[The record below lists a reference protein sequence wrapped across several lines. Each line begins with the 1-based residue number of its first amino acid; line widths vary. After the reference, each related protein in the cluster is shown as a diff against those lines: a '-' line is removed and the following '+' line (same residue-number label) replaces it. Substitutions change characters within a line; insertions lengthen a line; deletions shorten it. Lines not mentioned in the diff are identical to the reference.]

1 MKDEQ
6 LDNLFKQALEG
17 MEGIPPQ
24 AKNWDKEDTFERIQ
38 LGLNGD
44 STKTRR
50 SFFDLAAAVI
60 VLVTA
65 ATYSISFFTK
75 PSLENSIPA
84 LVAEISDEFLKE
96 NLNEEVQNIQ
106 AENFSNAFQEVQ
118 LVSNEVEEVEPV
130 ASLVMKPIRFEEQT
144 MNEVMGFE
152 SLNYMT
158 NDSKNEESKIL
169 TEGHPK
175 VNMLLPFAKRNGEI
189 LSDTQQKGNKVNMS
203 LPVGVAY
210 TAGSVAPVVSFNSS
224 FDLKENSHSTT
235 QLNMGTSVYGLMQQ
249 NENNKLEVAPLV
261 FAETSLGL
269 ETNQDKLI
277 TGHAVGVGYQLNNS
291 DLVEGRAVKLNYTLS
306 VKKRL
311 KIAAEALVSEGFS
324 KVQPGIKLTFI

>member
-6 LDNLFKQALEG
+6 LDNLFRNALEDLG
-17 MEGIPPQ
+17 GVPPQ
-24 AKNWDKEDTFERIQ
+24 AKDWDKEDVFERIQ

-44 STKTRR
+44 NTKTRR

-75 PSLENSIPA
+75 SKVENSIPE
-84 LVAEISDEFLKE
+84 LVAEISEELLIEDSNDEVL
-96 NLNEEVQNIQ
+96 NIQ
-106 AENFSNAFQEVQ
+106 EDNFLQAFQEIQ
-118 LVSNEVEEVEPV
+118 LVSNEAEEVEPV
-130 ASLVMKPIRFEEQT
+130 ASLTMKPIKFEEQAL
-144 MNEVMGFE
+144 NEAMGYE
-152 SLNYMT
+152 LLNYDENFT
-158 NDSKNEESKIL
+158 QSEVSGALPEEDSKI
-169 TEGHPK
+169 
-175 VNMLLPFAKRNGEI
+175 NMLLPFAKNNGEI
-189 LSDTQQKGNKVNMS
+189 LSESLQKSSKINMS

-224 FDLKENSHSTT
+224 FNLKENVGSTT
-235 QLNMGTSVYGLMQQ
+235 QLNLGASAYGLMQQ
-249 NENNKLEVAPLV
+249 NENNKLEVEPVL

-269 ETNQDKLI
+269 ESNQDKFI
-277 TGHAVGVGYQLNNS
+277 TGHAVGVGYQLNKA
-291 DLVEGRAVKLNYTLS
+291 DIVEGRAVKLNYTLS

>member
-44 STKTRR
+44 NTKTRR

-75 PSLENSIPA
+75 PSLENSIPE
-84 LVAEISDEFLKE
+84 LVAEISEELLKE
-96 NLNEEVQNIQ
+96 DENKKALNIQ
-106 AENFSNAFQEVQ
+106 AEDYSKAFQDIQ
-118 LVSNEVEEVEPV
+118 LVSNEVEEVEPM
-130 ASLVMKPIRFEEQT
+130 ATMVMKPIKFEEQT
-144 MNEVMGFE
+144 MNEVIGFE
-152 SLNYMT
+152 PLDYNT
-158 NDSKNEESKIL
+158 IDSKNEERNVL
-169 TEGHPK
+169 VENATK
-175 VNMLLPFAKRNGEI
+175 VNMLLPFARKNDKI
-189 LSDTQQKGNKVNMS
+189 LSEKGNKVNMS

-210 TAGSVAPVVSFNSS
+210 TAGSIAPVVSFNSS
-224 FDLKENSHSTT
+224 FNLKENSHKTT
-235 QLNMGTSVYGLMQQ
+235 QLNFGASAYGLMQQ
-249 NENNKLEVAPLV
+249 NENNKLEVEPVV

-269 ETNQDKLI
+269 QTNQDKLI